1 LAFTIRMTIK
11 EVLQLGRA
19 FAHDHI
25 EELALEVLLS
35 HSIEKSRE
43 YLFAHPE
50 AEVDIDDIEN
60 FTSLV
65 KRHLNGEPIAYLTGE
80 KEFYGMVL
88 NVDKRV
94 LIPRP
99 ETEYLVEKIVET
111 AKKNDENIVRVLD
124 VGTGSGNIA
133 IAVAYHLPKA
143 QVTAVD
149 VSLDALEV
157 AEKNVNRYN
166 LRDKITLVHS
176 DLLKNVNDGDY
187 EIIVANLPYIGTE
200 KHNFVAKETK
210 NHEPHEALFG
220 GCDGLRLYE
229 EFFEQMSRWHKAPD
243 YVLGEIG
250 FLQGEELRKI
260 VKQFY
265 PEASVSIEKDLTG
278 LDRYFIIHPL
288 C

>member
-1 LAFTIRMTIK
+1 MTIK

-19 FAHDHI
+19 FANDNI
-25 EELALEVLLS
+25 EELVLEVLLS
-35 HSIEKSRE
+35 HVLLRDKEYIFAHGEKEVPHDKIEK
-43 YLFAHPE
+43 
-50 AEVDIDDIEN
+50 
-60 FTSLV
+60 FTSLI
-65 KRHLNGEPIAYLTGE
+65 KRYVNGEPVAYLTGK
-80 KEFYGMVL
+80 KEFYGITL

-99 ETEYLVEKIVET
+99 ETEYLVDKVLELV
-111 AKKNDENIVRVLD
+111 KNSDKESVIKVLD

-133 IAVAYHLPKA
+133 IALAYNSPKIH
-143 QVTAVD
+143 VTACD
-149 VSLDALEV
+149 ISLDALKV
-157 AEKNVNRYN
+157 AEENVNRYD
-166 LRDKITLVHS
+166 LKEKVSIVHS
-176 DLLKNVNDGDY
+176 DLLNNIDKSGY
-187 EIIVANLPYIGTE
+187 RIIIANLPYIGTE

-220 GCDGLRLYE
+220 GVDGLRLYE
-229 EFFEQMSRWHKAPD
+229 KFFEQISMLAEVPD

-250 FLQGEELRKI
+250 FLQGESLKKM

-265 PEASVSIEKDLTG
+265 PKASVTIEKDLAG